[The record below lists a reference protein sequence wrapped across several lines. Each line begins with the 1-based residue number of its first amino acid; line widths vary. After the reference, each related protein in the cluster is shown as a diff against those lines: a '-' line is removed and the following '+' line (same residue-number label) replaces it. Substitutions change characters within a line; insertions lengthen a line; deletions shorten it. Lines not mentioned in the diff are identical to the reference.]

1 MHGGELF
8 DRVVDAPDGRMREP
22 DARGLLYHLTA
33 AVAYMHSKG
42 YAHRDLKPENVLLDA
57 AAVSTMKLAD
67 FGISARVPAALR
79 DGSSLGCRDGNA
91 VERAMPF
98 HRICGSPEYM
108 APEVICANRRKGRG
122 YGIKCD
128 VWSLG
133 VIMYV
138 LLCGEPP
145 FSLSDSS
152 DEGSEDSDEDGDH
165 QHDHHIDHSK
175 TIGGINVS
183 PQLQKLFHLIC
194 QGKMAPMRGEH
205 WAGVSSEAKRLIK
218 RMLEPDPL
226 KRPSA
231 RQVMCDAWFRRG
243 AGMSPS
249 DNEEEGEEDEED
261 EEEDEEISG
270 GKNTSHRKSSFS
282 QAKARST
289 QSNNKAKQTTES
301 SDSSLKDSAAA
312 LASPFLRQ
320 SKSASTTSLVLDDL
334 DAKAIQP
341 TTEKKR
347 LLFLAR
353 REFLLSIGRELS
365 VARELGDILADGV
378 HSAAKLTHADRG
390 SFFLVDSE
398 RHVMWTT
405 VAEGMG
411 STRIVI
417 PWSKGFAGACRVS
430 KQPVITRNVDQDK
443 RRNVSK
449 TVDHQSGYHTKS
461 MLCVPVVH
469 EDGTVMAVVQ
479 MINKLGPDGT
489 TTPRGRSNAQ
499 NYAFDDED
507 LHLLEDFAVHLSLAL
522 SRLNTLGKHNDEG
535 GHASFSLPE
544 AEEEEGEE
552 EEENDDKGTLGKRMQ
567 SNVSSRSAVKR
578 RKKASDEEEEVEA
591 GSAGSG
597 CAVM

>member
-8 DRVVDAPDGRMREP
+8 DRVVDAPDGRLREAE
-22 DARGLLYHLTA
+22 ARDLLYHLTA

-67 FGISARVPAALR
+67 FGISARVPSALR
-79 DGSSLGCRDGNA
+79 AEARCRDGNT
-91 VERAMPF
+91 VERAIPF

-108 APEVICANRRKGRG
+108 APEVIRANRRMGRG

-145 FSLSDSS
+145 FSLSDES
-152 DEGSEDSDEDGDH
+152 DDDSEDSD
-165 QHDHHIDHSK
+165 HHAPNHSE

-183 PQLQKLFHLIC
+183 LQLQKLFQVIC
-194 QGKMAPMRGEH
+194 SGKMAPMRGKH

-218 RMLEPDPL
+218 RMLQPDPL

-243 AGMSPS
+243 AGMSPN
-249 DNEEEGEEDEED
+249 DGEGEDEQD
-261 EEEDEEISG
+261 QG
-270 GKNTSHRKSSFS
+270 GKTTSKRTSSFS
-282 QAKARST
+282 RAQARSK
-289 QSNNKAKQTTES
+289 QSKKVKEVTGNKS
-301 SDSSLKDSAAA
+301 SSNLKDSAAA
-312 LASPFLRQ
+312 LSSPFLRQ
-320 SKSASTTSLVLDDL
+320 SSSSSTVSVLEDL
-334 DAKAIQP
+334 DGKVIQP

-365 VARELGDILADGV
+365 VARELEDLLADGV

-398 RHVMWTT
+398 RHVMWTS

-417 PWSKGFAGACRVS
+417 PWNKGFAGACRVS
-430 KQPVITRNVDQDK
+430 NQPVITSDVDRDK
-443 RRNVSK
+443 RSKVSK
-449 TVDHQSGYHTKS
+449 TVDHKSGYHTKS
-461 MLCVPVVH
+461 MMCVPVVH
-469 EDGTVMAVVQ
+469 EDGTVMAVIQ

-489 TTPRGRSNAQ
+489 TTPRGGANAQ

-544 AEEEEGEE
+544 EEGEEEGEE
-552 EEENDDKGTLGKRMQ
+552 EEEVDEGGQEEVDEG
-567 SNVSSRSAVKR
+567 
-578 RKKASDEEEEVEA
+578 EEEEVVLKGTARKRKRNDSSSE
-591 GSAGSG
+591 SAAKRKRKSSSDVDEEESRGFGFG
-597 CAVM
+597 CIVM